1 MRIMKHFA
9 AVPII
14 GLLVGI
20 FVLTAIAQEPPFSI
34 NLDTNLVNLLCTV
47 TDKKGRLITNLNKGD
62 FIVEEDGKPQ
72 EILKFS
78 KENELPLTLA
88 LLMDT
93 SGSVSEVLPEEKET
107 AIAFI
112 NTILTRKDL
121 AMVIKFDHF
130 AKVIQDFTE
139 DKSRMEDAI
148 ESVRKTGDG
157 TALFDAIVL
166 ASRDHLAMEAGR
178 KAMILISDGQD
189 SGSSHSQRNALFA
202 AHEAD
207 AVIYSISN
215 VLDRNP
221 NGYGNPGVLKAL
233 SLDTGGA
240 AYFIH
245 RTSDFKDIF
254 DQIANELRS
263 QYSLAYKSTNTKRD
277 GKFRAVKITLRD
289 SSLTGRTRRGYYGPT
304 D

>member
-1 MRIMKHFA
+1 MRIMKHFV
-9 AVPII
+9 AVLII
-14 GLLVGI
+14 GVLA
-20 FVLTAIAQEPPFSI
+20 LTALAQEPPFSI

-47 TDKKGRLITNLNKGD
+47 TDKKGRLISNLNKED
-62 FIVEEDGKPQ
+62 FIVEEDGKRQ
-72 EILKFS
+72 EVLKFS

-112 NTILTRKDL
+112 NTILTRRDL
-121 AMVIKFDHF
+121 SMVIKFDHY
-130 AKVIQDFTE
+130 AKVVQDFTE

-148 ESVRKTGDG
+148 DSVRKTGDG
-157 TALFDAIVL
+157 TALYDAIVL
-166 ASRDHLAMEAGR
+166 ASRDHLALEAGR
-178 KAMILISDGQD
+178 KAMILISDGKD
-189 SGSSHSQRNALFA
+189 EGSSHSQRNALFS

-215 VLDRNP
+215 VLGFNP
-221 NGYGNPGVLKAL
+221 KGYGDLGALKTL
-233 SLDTGGA
+233 SLETGGA

-245 RTSDFKDIF
+245 RTSDFRDIF

-277 GKFRAVKITLRD
+277 GKFRTVKITTRD
-289 SSLTGRTRRGYYGPT
+289 ASLTARTRRGYYGPT
-304 D
+304 E